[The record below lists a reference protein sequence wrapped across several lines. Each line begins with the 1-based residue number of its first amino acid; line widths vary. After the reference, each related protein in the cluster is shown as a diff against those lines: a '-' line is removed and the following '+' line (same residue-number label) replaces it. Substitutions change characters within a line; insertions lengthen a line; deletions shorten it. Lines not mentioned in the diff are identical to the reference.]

1 MVVSGNVFLLQTRL
15 GPYKPDLFDSF
26 GNSNAFNT
34 VLT

>member
-1 MVVSGNVFLLQTRL
+1 MVVSGVFLLQTRL